1 MSRSRVDHVVG
12 TSLGLA
18 GAVATLLVI
27 LMAAFLMRESWTV
40 FQSVRITRFLT
51 DGSWNPTE
59 RMFGLAP
66 MLLASVL
73 AAFGAVLIA
82 APLGIASALFSR
94 FYAGRRIARAQRAV
108 VTLMSGI
115 PSVVFALW
123 GLVVLVPLIG
133 KVAPPGT
140 SLLAAMIVLALMI
153 LPTVALT
160 ADAALA
166 SVPLNLQQGAAALGL
181 SHEAILLHVMLPAA
195 RTGIIAGILL
205 SLGRSLGETMAVLMV
220 AGNVVQ
226 IPSSLL
232 DPVRT
237 LTANVAL
244 EMAYAVGDHR
254 ASLFVSGL
262 ALTVMVGGLAVASW
276 RLSMAR
282 PHA

>member
-1 MSRSRVDHVVG
+1 MSRSSIDRFVG
-12 TSLGLA
+12 AGLGVT
-18 GAVATLLVI
+18 GAIATLLVI
-27 LMAAFLMRESWTV
+27 TIAGFLARESWPV
-40 FQSVRITRFLT
+40 VKAIGLLRFLT
-51 DGSWNPTE
+51 DASWNPTE

-73 AAFGAVLIA
+73 TAAGAVLIA
-82 APLGIASALFSR
+82 APLGIGSALFSR
-94 FYAGRRIARAQRAV
+94 YYVGHRVARAQRTI

-115 PSVVFALW
+115 PSVVFGLW

-133 KVAPPGT
+133 KIAPPGT
-140 SLLAAMIVLALMI
+140 SLLAAMVVLALMI

-166 SVPLNLQQGAAALGL
+166 AVPRDLYNGAAALGM
-181 SHEAILLHVMLPAA
+181 SREATLLQVLLPAA

-205 SLGRSLGETMAVLMV
+205 ALGRALGETMAVLMV

-226 IPSSLL
+226 VPASLL

-254 ASLFVSGL
+254 AALFVSGL
-262 ALTVMVGGLAVASW
+262 ALTVLVGGLAIASW
-276 RLSMAR
+276 RLSESRA
-282 PHA
+282 HA